1 MRSVSAR
8 DPNLVTIRLRVPLG
22 IVYPEQLDILREVA
36 LRYGD
41 GRLHLTTRKTI
52 EIPGVPIKLVETAK
66 LLLTRAGWGGSAFG
80 NNVRNITSCP
90 GRYSCTN
97 AQVDTQGIGLEL
109 DSILCHLDYLPA
121 KFKIAIAGCVNG
133 CTHPLINDLGIVGVS
148 RAVFNPEKCK
158 MCYTCI
164 KSCREG
170 ALSYNDEGAVVV
182 DNRKCIDCGDCLAGC
197 TSGALICEGVYYRLF
212 VGGRMGRH
220 PRLGQYFG
228 DFSTQTEAIEQI
240 ERIIAVY
247 YHNAN
252 KDERLG
258 QMIQRISMPKF
269 RKMVAEIEQ
278 DKIDYLMHNTY
289 TLALRANS

>member
-1 MRSVSAR
+1 
-8 DPNLVTIRLRVPLG
+8 
-22 IVYPEQLDILREVA
+22 
-36 LRYGD
+36 
-41 GRLHLTTRKTI
+41 KTI

-158 MCYTCI
+158 MCY
-164 KSCREG
+164 
-170 ALSYNDEGAVVV
+170 
-182 DNRKCIDCGDCLAGC
+182 
-197 TSGALICEGVYYRLF
+197 
-212 VGGRMGRH
+212 
-220 PRLGQYFG
+220 
-228 DFSTQTEAIEQI
+228 
-240 ERIIAVY
+240 
-247 YHNAN
+247 
-252 KDERLG
+252 
-258 QMIQRISMPKF
+258 
-269 RKMVAEIEQ
+269 
-278 DKIDYLMHNTY
+278 
-289 TLALRANS
+289 